1 MTPELSPQFPMGGFS
16 FGTMRRARKILAPAA
31 LNWKPP
37 VLSHAVGY
45 RVDEPAIPTHGGSQT
60 NWRSAVD
67 ISRMALGGKVA
78 IVTGASSGI
87 GRAIASLFAAEGARV
102 VVAARRRE
110 LLDGLVLEIER
121 AGGAACALAGNVSDE
136 SFARALVDE
145 AKSRF
150 GGLDIAVNN
159 AGVLGPMAATP
170 AVTREAWDETMATN
184 LTSAFLG
191 AKYQIPAMLERG
203 AGSLIFVSS
212 FVGYTAAMPGAATY
226 AASKAGQIG
235 LMKALAVE
243 YGPHGIRVNA
253 LLPGGTQTAAADAMA
268 DTDAM
273 KAFVRNMHALKRI
286 AAPEEQARAALFLAS
301 DAATFVTGSAMLV
314 DGGVSINKT

>member
-1 MTPELSPQFPMGGFS
+1 MNTSG
-16 FGTMRRARKILAPAA
+16 
-31 LNWKPP
+31 
-37 VLSHAVGY
+37 
-45 RVDEPAIPTHGGSQT
+45 
-60 NWRSAVD
+60 
-67 ISRMALGGKVA
+67 MALDGKVA

-87 GRAIASLFAAEGARV
+87 GRAIALLFAAEGARV

-110 LLDGLVLEIER
+110 LLDGLVAEIET
-121 AGGAACALAGNVSDE
+121 AGGAAFALAGDVTDE
-136 SFARALVDE
+136 SFSRALVE
-145 AKSRF
+145 QTKSRF
-150 GGLDIAVNN
+150 GGLDIAINN
-159 AGVLGPMAATP
+159 AGV
-170 AVTREAWDETMATN
+170 TRNAWDETMATN

-203 AGSLIFVSS
+203 KGSLIFVSS

-243 YGPHGIRVNA
+243 YGPRKIRVNA
-253 LLPGGTQTAAADAMA
+253 LLPGGMQTAAADTMA
-268 DTDAM
+268 NTEEM

-301 DAATFVTGSAMLV
+301 DAATFITGSAMLV

>member
-1 MTPELSPQFPMGGFS
+1 M
-16 FGTMRRARKILAPAA
+16 
-31 LNWKPP
+31 
-37 VLSHAVGY
+37 
-45 RVDEPAIPTHGGSQT
+45 
-60 NWRSAVD
+60 
-67 ISRMALGGKVA
+67 
-78 IVTGASSGI
+78 
-87 GRAIASLFAAEGARV
+87 ASLPKSRRRV
-102 VVAARRRE
+102 VLAARWRE
-110 LLDGLVLEIER
+110 TYPT
-121 AGGAACALAGNVSDE
+121 NPS
-136 SFARALVDE
+136 RALWWSE
-145 AKSRF
+145 ATSRF

-159 AGVLGPMAATP
+159 AGVLGPMGATP
-170 AVTREAWDETMATN
+170 DVTREAWDATMATN

-191 AKYQIPAMLERG
+191 AKYQIPAMLARG
-203 AGSLIFVSS
+203 KGSLIFVSS

-243 YGPHGIRVNA
+243 YGPQGIRVNA

-268 DTDAM
+268 DTEEM

-301 DAATFVTGSAMLV
+301 DAAAFITGSAMLV

>member
-1 MTPELSPQFPMGGFS
+1 
-16 FGTMRRARKILAPAA
+16 
-31 LNWKPP
+31 
-37 VLSHAVGY
+37 
-45 RVDEPAIPTHGGSQT
+45 
-60 NWRSAVD
+60 
-67 ISRMALGGKVA
+67 MALDGKVA
-78 IVTGASSGI
+78 IITGASSGI

-110 LLDGLVLEIER
+110 LLDGLVHEIETV
-121 AGGAACALAGNVSDE
+121 GGAACALAGNVFDE

-170 AVTREAWDETMATN
+170 AVTREAWDETIATN

-191 AKYQIPAMLERG
+191 AKYQISAMLERR
-203 AGSLIFVSS
+203 AGSLMFVSS

-243 YGPHGIRVNA
+243 YGPQGIRVNA

-268 DTDAM
+268 ETDEM
-273 KAFVRNMHALKRI
+273 KAFVRNMHALRRI

-301 DAATFVTGSAMLV
+301 DAATFVTG
-314 DGGVSINKT
+314 

>member
-1 MTPELSPQFPMGGFS
+1 MGTSG
-16 FGTMRRARKILAPAA
+16 
-31 LNWKPP
+31 
-37 VLSHAVGY
+37 
-45 RVDEPAIPTHGGSQT
+45 
-60 NWRSAVD
+60 
-67 ISRMALGGKVA
+67 MALDGKVA

-87 GRAIASLFAAEGARV
+87 GRAIALLFASEGARL

-110 LLDGLVLEIER
+110 LLEGLVAEIET
-121 AGGAACALAGNVSDE
+121 AGGAACALAGDVSDE
-136 SFARALVDE
+136 SFSSALVE
-145 AKSRF
+145 QTKSRF

-159 AGVLGPMAATP
+159 AGVLGPMMATP
-170 AVTREAWDETMATN
+170 DVTRDAWDETMSTN

-191 AKYQIPAMLERG
+191 AKYQIPAMLARG
-203 AGSLIFVSS
+203 KGSLIFVSS

-243 YGPHGIRVNA
+243 YGPRGIRVNA

-268 DTDAM
+268 DTEEM

-286 AAPEEQARAALFLAS
+286 AAPKEQARAALFLAS
-301 DAATFVTGSAMLV
+301 DAASFLTGSAMLV

>member
-1 MTPELSPQFPMGGFS
+1 MN
-16 FGTMRRARKILAPAA
+16 APY
-31 LNWKPP
+31 KP
-37 VLSHAVGY
+37 LDA
-45 RVDEPAIPTHGGSQT
+45 
-60 NWRSAVD
+60 
-67 ISRMALGGKVA
+67 KVA

-102 VVAARRRE
+102 VVAARRGE
-110 LLDGLVLEIER
+110 LLNGLVDEI
-121 AGGAACALAGNVSDE
+121 AAKGGTAFALAGDVTDE
-136 SFARALVDE
+136 AYAQALVDE

-159 AGVLGPMAATP
+159 AGALGPMGPTP
-170 AVTREAWDETMATN
+170 NVSRDAWDDTIATN
-184 LTSAFLG
+184 LTGAFLG
-191 AKYQIPAMLERG
+191 AKHQLPAMLERG
-203 AGSLIFVSS
+203 AGSMIFVSS

-226 AASKAGQIG
+226 AASKAGLIG

-243 YGPHGIRVNA
+243 YGPQGIRVNA

-268 DTDAM
+268 DTEDM

-286 AAPEEQARAALFLAS
+286 AEPEEQARAALFLAS
-301 DAATFVTGSAMLV
+301 DAASFVTGSAMLV